1 MGLNFRCA
9 FWFQAGVLRS
19 IRQPIQVLDR
29 IVARRS
35 SAKSFKSLAE
45 RLQSS
50 AKMLSGNPR
59 IDCWYCTIE
68 MSRPNSMPSRRPSSR
83 PSRSPSSL
91 PSRSPSSLPSRRPS
105 SRPSILAPLIIHRR
119 SRAAFS
125 CALDTL
131 LIHLFTSTCLRV
143 LLSNQALDLTFC
155 LNNWANSESSSN
167 ESRINSAVL
176 VSGNPSS
183 DWQFRTIPTS

>member
-91 PSRSPSSLPSRRPS
+91 PSRRPS
-105 SRPSILAPLIIHRR
+105 SRPSILAPKSSIDGRGQLFLVRWTR
-119 SRAAFS
+119 CWFS
-125 CALDTL
+125 SL
-131 LIHLFTSTCLRV
+131 
-143 LLSNQALDLTFC
+143 QALACEFC
-155 LNNWANSESSSN
+155 C
-167 ESRINSAVL
+167 RIRL
-176 VSGNPSS
+176 
-183 DWQFRTIPTS
+183 WI

>member
-29 IVARRS
+29 IVARRC
-35 SAKSFKSLAE
+35 SANSFKSLAE
-45 RLQSS
+45 RLQRS
-50 AKMLSGNPR
+50 AKVLSGNPR
-59 IDCWYCTIE
+59 IDCWYCTTE
-68 MSRPNSMPSRRPSSR
+68 MSRPNSM
-83 PSRSPSSL
+83 
-91 PSRSPSSLPSRRPS
+91 PSRRPS

-131 LIHLFTSTCLRV
+131 LVLLFKSTCLRV
-143 LLSNQALDLTFC
+143 LLLNQALDLTFC

-183 DWQFRTIPTS
+183 DLQFLTMPTS